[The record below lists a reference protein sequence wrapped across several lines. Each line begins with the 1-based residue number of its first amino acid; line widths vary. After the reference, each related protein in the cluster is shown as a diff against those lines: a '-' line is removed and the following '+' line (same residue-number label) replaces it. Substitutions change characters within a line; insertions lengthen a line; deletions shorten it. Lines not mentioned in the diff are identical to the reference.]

1 MATRIV
7 ICAPAT
13 PIRNDVSDRV
23 NRLAAAYPDIELVF
37 HDQCFLAEGHFA
49 GDDETRLAVLV
60 ECANDASFDAVWLAK
75 GGYGTNRIAEQ
86 AIAKFGEAA
95 RQKTFL
101 GYSDAGY
108 LLAGLYREGIGKPVH
123 GPMPVDVRRE
133 GGDEAIGRV
142 LKFFSGNPEGLEE
155 SIGSEPVAAF
165 NLTTLSML
173 CGTKLMPDLA
183 GHVVMIEEVSEYL
196 YSIDR
201 LFFHLTEN
209 LRGIA
214 GLRLGR
220 VTDVPEND
228 RPFGAEPIE
237 IAQDWCARSGIPFLG
252 VAEIG
257 HNAANR
263 IVPFGL
269 AGSRARP

>member
-1 MATRIV
+1 
-7 ICAPAT
+7 
-13 PIRNDVSDRV
+13 
-23 NRLAAAYPDIELVF
+23 
-37 HDQCFLAEGHFA
+37 
-49 GDDETRLAVLV
+49 
-60 ECANDASFDAVWLAK
+60 
-75 GGYGTNRIAEQ
+75 
-86 AIAKFGEAA
+86 
-95 RQKTFL
+95 
-101 GYSDAGY
+101 
-108 LLAGLYREGIGKPVH
+108 
-123 GPMPVDVRRE
+123 
-133 GGDEAIGRV
+133 
-142 LKFFSGNPEGLEE
+142 
-155 SIGSEPVAAF
+155 
-165 NLTTLSML
+165 ML